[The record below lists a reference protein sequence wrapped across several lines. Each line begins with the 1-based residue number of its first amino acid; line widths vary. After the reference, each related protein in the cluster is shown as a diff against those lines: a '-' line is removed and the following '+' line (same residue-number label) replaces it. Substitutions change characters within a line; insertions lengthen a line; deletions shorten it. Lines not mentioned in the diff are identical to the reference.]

1 MEGPG
6 TMKLQSLRF
15 PGLQLADPNAEY
27 SGEQVI
33 YLDFDGEENVS
44 YDNKTLGGS
53 FFRNLS

>member
-1 MEGPG
+1 
-6 TMKLQSLRF
+6 MKLQSLRF